1 MIVWSA
7 FVAGELA
14 DRGIGFPVGPAG
26 RVEVR
31 ACREAAMAGA
41 RAVVFEIASR
51 QPAAELL
58 KRPREIGA
66 AAAAQTPRESS
77 PKGNQRTD
85 SSFGSFSL
93 PPTDEADRKRM
104 RNWIATA
111 IADVASLPDLGG
123 ELHVNLLHL
132 M

>member
-26 RVEVR
+26 RAEVQ
-31 ACREAAMAGA
+31 ACREAARAGA
-41 RAVVFEIASR
+41 RAVVFAIASR
-51 QPAAELL
+51 QPAAEWLR
-58 KRPREIGA
+58 RPREIGA

-85 SSFGSFSL
+85 SSFGSLAYLRQTKRPGNGCATGLPLQSL
-93 PPTDEADRKRM
+93 MSHHFRTL
-104 RNWIATA
+104 
-111 IADVASLPDLGG
+111 VA
-123 ELHVNLLHL
+123 NYT
-132 M
+132 